1 MGCPCGDS
9 CRCGAHCQCIGPDLV
24 AHSEFKSPEASGA
37 RYEIRLAIHGMTCSS
52 CSRTV
57 ERFLVDLLGEDA
69 GIGVSLDSATFKL
82 SVGTGRKEV
91 AREKAEKMAEEL
103 EDCTGFDVQVM
114 DVAGED
120 DEGEILP
127 QGERSVTFKILTE
140 SGWTEK
146 SRSEAEE
153 MLMALRGGDEAD
165 KSTVSAVKWWPAAE
179 EGRKGAPKVGDASFE
194 HLTLTYDPRA
204 LARFALSK
212 TSADTPPSTF
222 SVLTSI
228 INSVT
233 GASLS
238 EAVSADSPNSHDLI
252 RSIEERSRKEKLS
265 VRAKR
270 NAFVLSMIATVP
282 VLIITMILPRLPH
295 SPLHARLMAPG
306 FITSGLTLESF
317 LLFLLATP
325 VQFGSGGTFYVHAR
339 RQLRAG
345 SPGMD
350 VLVALGTSAAYWY
363 ASFLTIR
370 GISRGS
376 PEPMSGHFYETGAV
390 LISFVLLG
398 QWMQRAA
405 KRKTGRA
412 VSALLALRGG
422 EAVLVTPKTS
432 DDGLFDPSAVNIT
445 EIVPSACLCTG
456 DIVKILRG
464 QSVPSDA
471 TVIFGEV
478 SVDEALISG
487 EHRPVLR
494 SLSDPVLG
502 GSMVVEGSAYLR
514 VTGVGEDTAVN
525 RIARL
530 VEGAQTSKVPIQAF
544 ADKVSAAF
552 VPSVVAI
559 AIIAAAIWGILCGV
573 GVVPPVWYE
582 GQSPATF
589 SILFGVTVLVISCPC
604 ALGLATPTAVMVGT
618 GVGAKHG
625 VLIKGGEALQHAAKV
640 DAVIFDKTGTLT
652 IGHPIVSDVVRIS
665 DSDETSPAVTTE
677 ELLWLTGS
685 LERSSEH
692 PLGSSIVRYV
702 EQTLG
707 PERTLARPFAEPES
721 FVAMTGRG
729 VSGEL
734 DGTPVA
740 VGNRAFME
748 TSSVALPKL
757 AEATMSTLEA
767 EGKTALLVAV
777 RGEAVAVFGLSDM
790 PRPEGR
796 QTVTFLKDMGI
807 AVYMATG
814 DQAVTAAAVGKELGL
829 GPNCVL
835 ASASPAEKVQFLK
848 KLQAE
853 GKTVAMVGDGIN
865 DSPALAAADVGV
877 AIAAGAE
884 VAVEAA
890 DLVLVRDDL
899 VDVVVA
905 LDLSRHIFR
914 RIRWNF
920 VWALV
925 YNCLG
930 IPIAAGVFYP
940 WMQMSLPPTVAA
952 IAMAASS
959 VSVVTSSL
967 MLKLYKPPVSKEK
980 GLLPWREVQ
989 SAW

>member
-1 MGCPCGDS
+1 
-9 CRCGAHCQCIGPDLV
+9 
-24 AHSEFKSPEASGA
+24 
-37 RYEIRLAIHGMTCSS
+37 
-52 CSRTV
+52 
-57 ERFLVDLLGEDA
+57 
-69 GIGVSLDSATFKL
+69 
-82 SVGTGRKEV
+82 
-91 AREKAEKMAEEL
+91 
-103 EDCTGFDVQVM
+103 
-114 DVAGED
+114 
-120 DEGEILP
+120 
-127 QGERSVTFKILTE
+127 
-140 SGWTEK
+140 
-146 SRSEAEE
+146 
-153 MLMALRGGDEAD
+153 
-165 KSTVSAVKWWPAAE
+165 
-179 EGRKGAPKVGDASFE
+179 
-194 HLTLTYDPRA
+194 
-204 LARFALSK
+204 
-212 TSADTPPSTF
+212 
-222 SVLTSI
+222 
-228 INSVT
+228 
-233 GASLS
+233 
-238 EAVSADSPNSHDLI
+238 
-252 RSIEERSRKEKLS
+252 
-265 VRAKR
+265 
-270 NAFVLSMIATVP
+270 
-282 VLIITMILPRLPH
+282 
-295 SPLHARLMAPG
+295 
-306 FITSGLTLESF
+306 
-317 LLFLLATP
+317 
-325 VQFGSGGTFYVHAR
+325 
-339 RQLRAG
+339 
-345 SPGMD
+345 
-350 VLVALGTSAAYWY
+350 
-363 ASFLTIR
+363 
-370 GISRGS
+370 
-376 PEPMSGHFYETGAV
+376 
-390 LISFVLLG
+390 
-398 QWMQRAA
+398 
-405 KRKTGRA
+405 
-412 VSALLALRGG
+412 
-422 EAVLVTPKTS
+422 
-432 DDGLFDPSAVNIT
+432 
-445 EIVPSACLCTG
+445 
-456 DIVKILRG
+456 
-464 QSVPSDA
+464 
-471 TVIFGEV
+471 
-478 SVDEALISG
+478 
-487 EHRPVLR
+487 
-494 SLSDPVLG
+494 
-502 GSMVVEGSAYLR
+502 
-514 VTGVGEDTAVN
+514 
-525 RIARL
+525 
-530 VEGAQTSKVPIQAF
+530 
-544 ADKVSAAF
+544 
-552 VPSVVAI
+552 
-559 AIIAAAIWGILCGV
+559 
-573 GVVPPVWYE
+573 
-582 GQSPATF
+582 
-589 SILFGVTVLVISCPC
+589 
-604 ALGLATPTAVMVGT
+604 LGLATPTAVMVGT

-829 GPNCVL
+829 GPDCVL

-940 WMQMSLPPTVAA
+940 WMQVSLPPTVAA